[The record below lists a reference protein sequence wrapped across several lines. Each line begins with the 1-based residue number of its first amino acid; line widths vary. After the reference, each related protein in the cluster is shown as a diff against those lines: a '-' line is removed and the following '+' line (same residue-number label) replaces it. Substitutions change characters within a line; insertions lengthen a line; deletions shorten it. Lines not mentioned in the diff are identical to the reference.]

1 MAKDWHFRTSPEAS
15 AQTKPDA
22 ALADQLGISPL
33 LLHLL
38 QLRGVTGMVEV
49 DAFLSPH
56 LRLLASP
63 DQWPG
68 VAAAAQTLCEALTQG
83 KKLAVWGDY
92 DVDGITA
99 STLVLD
105 VLEHHGFDVIPHLPD
120 RCTEGYGL
128 NAAALEKMAAEGVEA
143 LLTVDCGISDVDAV
157 VKARKLGMTVV
168 ISDHHLP
175 PAVLPEAHAIC
186 NPRLGD
192 CPCPQLAG
200 VGVAFFLLAELNN
213 LLAPATGKRYDMRN
227 VLDLVALGTLAD
239 VVQLTSQNRILVK
252 NGLLKIAEASRPGI
266 AALKSVCKLAVAAKL
281 GAGQVVFTLAPRI
294 NAAGRMGRAQL
305 ALETLRARTYD
316 EGLALAQKLDSLNTE
331 RRVEEERI
339 HGEARQQAA
348 LFPGSAGLVLYGQG
362 WHPGIIGIV
371 ASRIVEEFNR
381 PTLILCDD
389 QTQLKG
395 SGRSIR
401 EFDLH
406 AGLTAIAHIFLG
418 YGGHRLAAGVR
429 LEKDKLEDLRTLFDQ
444 AVRAQLGD
452 TLPAP
457 SLTVDAELDF
467 ATASDAI
474 FLRELELLQPFGP
487 GNAEPVFASPPLTI
501 KDRRTF
507 GYTKEHVVLDVTDS
521 KTGITLHAKA
531 WRKAAE
537 LPDAIRGREIR
548 LAYTPRI
555 DTYNGADSVDVRIRD
570 WQWE

>member
-1 MAKDWHFRTSPEAS
+1 MSKDWNFRSPPEAL
-15 AQTKPDA
+15 AQTQPDER
-22 ALADQLGISPL
+22 LAEQLGISPL

-38 QLRGVTGMVEV
+38 HLRGVTGTAEV
-49 DAFLSPH
+49 DSFLSPH
-56 LRLLASP
+56 LRLLAAP

-68 VAAAAQTLCEALTQG
+68 VTAAAQTLCAALTQG

-105 VLEHHGFDVIPHLPD
+105 VLEHHGFDVLPHLPD

-128 NAAALEKMAAEGVEA
+128 NAAALEKLAAEGVEA

-157 VKARKLGMTVV
+157 AKARELGMTVI

-175 PAVLPEAHAIC
+175 PAVLPDAHAIC

-200 VGVAFFLLAELNN
+200 VGVAFFLLAALNN
-213 LLAPATGKRYDMRN
+213 LLEPVTGKRYDMRN

-239 VVQLTSQNRILVK
+239 VVQLANQNRILVK

-294 NAAGRMGRAQL
+294 NAAGRMGHALL
-305 ALETLRARTYD
+305 ALQTLRARTYD
-316 EGLALAQKLDSLNTE
+316 EGLTLAQKLDSLNTE

-339 HGEARQQAA
+339 HQEARQQAA
-348 LFPGSAGLVLYGQG
+348 LFPDSAGLVLYGQG

-371 ASRIVEEFNR
+371 ASRIVEEFHR

-429 LEKDKLEDLRTLFDQ
+429 LEKDKLEELRTLFDG

-452 TLPAP
+452 TLPTP
-457 SLTVDAELDF
+457 SLTVDTELDF

-507 GYTKEHVVLDVTDS
+507 GYSKEHVVLDVTDS

-537 LPDAIRGREIR
+537 LPDSIRGKGIR

-570 WQWE
+570 WQLE

>member
-1 MAKDWHFRTSPEAS
+1 MAQE
-15 AQTKPDA
+15 
-22 ALADQLGISPL
+22 LGISPL

-38 QLRGVTGMVEV
+38 HLRGVTGASEV
-49 DAFLSPH
+49 DSFLSPN
-56 LRLLASP
+56 LRLLAP
-63 DQWPG
+63 PEQWPG
-68 VAAAAQTLCEALTQG
+68 VTEAARVLCEVLTQG

-105 VLEHHGFDVIPHLPD
+105 VLEHHGFAMRAHLPD
-120 RCTEGYGL
+120 RCSEGYGL
-128 NAAALEKMAAEGVEA
+128 NAATLETLAADGVEA
-143 LLTVDCGISDVDAV
+143 LLTVDCGISDVEPV
-157 VKARKLGMTVV
+157 ARARALGMTVV

-175 PAVLPEAHAIC
+175 PPVLPEAHAIC

-213 LLAPATGKRYDMRN
+213 LLAPLTGKRFDMRQ

-239 VVQLTSQNRILVK
+239 VVQLASQNRILVK

-294 NAAGRMGRAQL
+294 NAAGRMGHARL
-305 ALETLRARTYD
+305 ALETLRAPDYD
-316 EGLALAQKLDSLNTE
+316 TGLALAQKLDTLNTE

-339 HGEARQQAA
+339 HEEARQQAQNFA
-348 LFPGSAGLVLYGQG
+348 DSAGLVLYGEG

-371 ASRIVEEFNR
+371 ASRIVEEFHR

-389 QTQLKG
+389 QTQIKG

-406 AGLTAIAHIFLG
+406 AGLTDMADIFLG
-418 YGGHRLAAGVR
+418 FGGHRLAAGVR
-429 LEKDKLEDLRTLFDQ
+429 LEKGKLEELRTRFDKV
-444 AVRAQLGD
+444 VRAQLGD
-452 TLPAP
+452 SLPAP
-457 SLTVDAELDF
+457 SLTVDVELDF
-467 ATASDAI
+467 ATASDAV

-501 KDRRTF
+501 RDRRTF
-507 GYTKEHVVLDVTDS
+507 GYGKEHVVLDVTDTR
-521 KTGITLHAKA
+521 TGITLHAKA

-537 LPDAIRGREIR
+537 LPPTVKGREIR

-570 WQWE
+570 WQWEQE

>member
-1 MAKDWHFRTSPEAS
+1 MKQWNFRVQTPDMSSSSGDEAMAQS
-15 AQTKPDA
+15 
-22 ALADQLGISPL
+22 LGISSV

-38 QLRGVTGMVEV
+38 RLRGVAGQDSV
-49 DAFLSPH
+49 DTFLSPH
-56 LRLLASP
+56 LRLLAP
-63 DQWPG
+63 PEQWPG
-68 VAAAAQTLCEALTQG
+68 MCEAAEVLCQALLQG
-83 KKLAVWGDY
+83 KKMAVWGDY

-105 VLEHHGFDVIPHLPD
+105 VLEHHGMEVLSHLPD

-128 NAAALEKMAAEGVEA
+128 NSLSLEALAAQGVEV

-157 VKARKLGMTVV
+157 AKARALGMTVV

-175 PAVLPEAHAIC
+175 PAVLPQAHAIC
-186 NPRLGD
+186 NPRLAD

-200 VGVAFFLLAELNN
+200 VGVAFFLMGTLNS
-213 LLAPATGKRYDMRN
+213 LLAPHTGKRFDMRN

-239 VVQLTSQNRILVK
+239 VVQLSGQNRVLVK
-252 NGLLKIAEASRPGI
+252 NGLLKIAEASRPGM
-266 AALKSVCKLAVAAKL
+266 AALKNVCKLAVAAKL

-294 NAAGRMGRAQL
+294 NAAGRMGHARL
-305 ALETLRARTYD
+305 ALDTLRAKSFD
-316 EGLALAQKLDSLNTE
+316 QGMLLAQKLDTLNTE

-339 HGEARQQAA
+339 HQEARVQAQEFA
-348 LFPGSAGLVLYGQG
+348 QSAALVLYGEG

-371 ASRIVEEFNR
+371 ASRIVEEYYK

-389 QTQLKG
+389 KVALKG

-401 EFDLH
+401 EVDLH
-406 AGLTAIAHIFLG
+406 AGLTDMADLFLG
-418 YGGHRLAAGVR
+418 FGGHRLAAGVR
-429 LEKDKLEDLRTLFDQ
+429 LHKDKLQELRERFD
-444 AVRAQLGD
+444 AVVRAQLGGEIP
-452 TLPAP
+452 TP
-457 SLTVDAELDF
+457 SLTLDAELDF
-467 ATASDAI
+467 AMASDAN

-501 KDRRTF
+501 RDRRTF
-507 GYTKEHVVLDVTDS
+507 GQGREHVVLDVTDQS
-521 KTGITLHAKA
+521 TGITLHAKA
-531 WRKAAE
+531 WRKAGE
-537 LPDAIRGREIR
+537 LPESVRGKSIR